1 MRHLEQANSQKDIS
15 RDWKAE
21 EKVDCLSGNTIFV
34 GDRQVI
40 ITNMVNALT
49 ITEL

>member
-1 MRHLEQANSQKDIS
+1 MDY
-15 RDWKAE
+15 
-21 EKVDCLSGNTIFV
+21 LSGNTIFV